1 MSAPSDRPFDTLPAS
16 PFARLRA
23 LLGALEPAKPETS
36 LALGEPQH
44 APPAFALAALQ
55 NAAADY
61 GRYPPI
67 GGTPAWRAAVQG
79 WLRRRFDLPDDAL
92 AAETQILPL
101 TGTREGLFLAAQV
114 APQKQDGLMAMPNPF
129 YQVYAS
135 AAVAAGAT
143 PLYLDAP
150 KETGF
155 LPDLAALDAPTLRR
169 LRAVYLCSPAN
180 PQGAI
185 ADKAYLHRA
194 LELAQRHNFLL
205 LVDECYSEIYD
216 APRIAPPPSMLQ
228 VMTEAGAED
237 APVMVFHS
245 LSKRSNLAGLRS
257 GFVAGGATL
266 MAAYHKLRMVA
277 GPQSPFP
284 AQAAAALA
292 WGDDK
297 HVQENRALYVAKLD
311 MAEQV
316 MGGHFDFYRPAGG
329 FFLWLNVGD
338 GEAAAR
344 RLWQEEGLKVLP
356 GAYLTTPAADGTNIG
371 AAYIRVA
378 LVAPLAETQDA
389 LIRLRDCL
397 LGHDADRRDAANG
410 VG

>member
-1 MSAPSDRPFDTLPAS
+1 MSVPSDRPFDSLPAS

-23 LLGALEPAKPETS
+23 LLDTIEPAKAPVS

-44 APPAFALAALQ
+44 APPAFALNALRAAD
-55 NAAADY
+55 ADY

-67 GGTPAWRAAVQG
+67 GGTDDWRAAVEG
-79 WLRRRFDLPDDAL
+79 WLRRRFDLPDDTL

-101 TGTREGLFLAAQV
+101 NGTREGLFLAAQL

-135 AAVAAGAT
+135 AALAAGAT

-150 KETGF
+150 KQTGF
-155 LPDLAALDAPTLRR
+155 LPDLAALDKKTLQR
-169 LRAVYLCSPAN
+169 LRALYLCSPAN

-185 ADKAYLHRA
+185 ADKAYLRRA
-194 LELAQRHNFLL
+194 LQLAQAHDFLL

-216 APRIAPPPSMLQ
+216 AGHVAAPPSILE
-228 VMTEAGAED
+228 VMCEAGLEN
-237 APVMVFHS
+237 APAMVFHS

-257 GFVAGGATL
+257 GFVAGGRDI

-277 GPQSPFP
+277 GPQSPFA

-292 WGDDK
+292 WGDDA
-297 HVQENRALYVAKLD
+297 HVIENRGLYAAKLD
-311 MAEQV
+311 VAEAV
-316 MGGHFDFYRPAGG
+316 LAGHFDFYRPPGG

-338 GEAAAR
+338 SVGDGETAAT
-344 RLWQEEGLKVLP
+344 RLWQEEGIKVLP
-356 GAYLTTPAADGTNIG
+356 GAYLTTPQQDGTNIG

-378 LVAPLAETQDA
+378 LVAPLDATEDA
-389 LIRLRDCL
+389 LTRLRDCL
-397 LGHDADRRDAANG
+397 LHAARDG
-410 VG
+410 LK